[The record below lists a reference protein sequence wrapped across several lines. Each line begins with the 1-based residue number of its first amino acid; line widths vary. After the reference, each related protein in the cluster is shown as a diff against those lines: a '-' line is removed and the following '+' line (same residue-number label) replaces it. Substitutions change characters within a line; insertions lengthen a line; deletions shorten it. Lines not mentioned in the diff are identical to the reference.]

1 MNYHENIDA
10 RGGTFNAV
18 GRDLNNI
25 ITIGHQTVTINL
37 LAESGQTLQDVA
49 ALRTQILPVA
59 LGLDSQ
65 IHDTLAFPNES
76 KSKATQGDTMGFET
90 GALAHADTTEH
101 TLSKWSYGWGAGK
114 PNEIKSKAT
123 RGDTMGFETG
133 ALAHADTTEHT
144 LSKWSYGWGVGKP
157 NESKS
162 KATWGDTMGF
172 ETGALAHA
180 DTTEDTL
187 SKWGY
192 GWGVGKRKKKETK
205 SVEQELMGFSP
216 HPPLHHS
223 NTRTRSSN
231 KANQAEMSGIGEYST
246 DSGETSRPIRPNGS
260 QSLFMG
266 SAFAKRKVD
275 TSDRLDEMRK
285 LMAKDVLDY

>member
-25 ITIGHQTVTINL
+25 ITIGHQTVTINV
-37 LAESGQTLQDVA
+37 LADSGQTLQDVA

-90 GALAHADTTEH
+90 GALAHADTPEH
-101 TLSKWSYGWGAGK
+101 T
-114 PNEIKSKAT
+114 
-123 RGDTMGFETG
+123 
-133 ALAHADTTEHT
+133 
-144 LSKWSYGWGVGKP
+144 V
-157 NESKS
+157 
-162 KATWGDTMGF
+162 
-172 ETGALAHA
+172 
-180 DTTEDTL
+180 

-192 GWGVGKRKKKETK
+192 GWTVGKRKKKETK
-205 SVEQELMGFSP
+205 SVEQELMGSSL

-231 KANQAEMSGIGEYST
+231 KTNQAEMSGIGEYST
-246 DSGETSRPIRPNGS
+246 ESGDTSPIRPNGS
-260 QSLFMG
+260 QSVFIG
-266 SAFAKRKVD
+266 SAFAKRRVD

-285 LMAKDVLDY
+285 LMAKDMLDY

>member
-1 MNYHENIDA
+1 MDYRKNIDA

-25 ITIGHQTVTINL
+25 ITIGHQTVTINV

-65 IHDTLAFPNES
+65 IHDTLAFPSES

-90 GALAHADTTEH
+90 DALAHADTTEH
-101 TLSKWSYGWGAGK
+101 TLSKWG
-114 PNEIKSKAT
+114 
-123 RGDTMGFETG
+123 
-133 ALAHADTTEHT
+133 
-144 LSKWSYGWGVGKP
+144 YGWGVGKP

-162 KATWGDTMGF
+162 KDTRGDTMGF

-205 SVEQELMGFSP
+205 LVEQELMGSSP

-246 DSGETSRPIRPNGS
+246 DSWETSRPIRPNGS
-260 QSLFMG
+260 QSLFIG
-266 SAFAKRKVD
+266 SVFAKRRVD
-275 TSDRLDEMRK
+275 TSDRLYEMRK
-285 LMAKDVLDY
+285 LMGKDMLDY